1 MGVGVLAPT
10 PLAGNSIIRGYDKQ
24 LRMKAVLDDIYES
37 LSGMYVLDKKSF
49 PTDALRLKVDA
60 KAKADSNNIT
70 ITMVLRLQGA
80 GVYDPNVAIGTE
92 ARPVTRSFI
101 CRKNIVRK
109 TVTSP
114 GYGPDAEDAS
124 PYGLYKNWINQL
136 AIWNKEHH
144 GWSIRQALL
153 EQFGETLV
161 HGRTLGASAR
171 NWSPQFLVGG
181 LGRINMRVNYNID
194 RAAFST
200 SIINRI
206 LLSGAGSMN
215 PLVTQTLNMP
225 NLSNGNLL
233 ALQRRIEMLDIPG
246 LPGGQGWVI
255 TFSEIQGMY
264 LGDPAW
270 SARNLGAYYITK
282 AALPEKVQ
290 NWRGVMGVFKNF
302 LLVQDM
308 RQPTIRVEGTSAP
321 FTLTAG
327 YVLMGDV
334 DNRQR
339 DNLWTR
345 DTAFILGRGCVV
357 DWCTMPVRH
366 IRQDDDY
373 KMVEGHGTAKV
384 EGVQMPIFGGPE
396 GLVGTQREQFS
407 SMTMLLGLPEY
418 V

>member
-1 MGVGVLAPT
+1 MGVGVLGPT
-10 PLAGNSIIRGYDKQ
+10 ALAGNSIIRGYDKK
-24 LRMKAVLDDIYES
+24 LRMKAILDDIYET
-37 LSGMYVLDKKSF
+37 LSGMYVLDKKEG
-49 PTDALRLKVDA
+49 PPDAIRMKIDA

-70 ITMVLRLQGA
+70 VTMVLRLQGS

-92 ARPVTRSFI
+92 ARPVTRSFVL
-101 CRKNIVRK
+101 RRNIVRK
-109 TVTSP
+109 TVTTP
-114 GYGPDAEDAS
+114 GYGIEDLDAN
-124 PYGLYKNWINQL
+124 PYGLYKNWVNQL

-161 HGRTLGASAR
+161 HGRTLGNSAR
-171 NWSPQFLVGG
+171 NWSPQFLVAG
-181 LGRINMRVNYNID
+181 LGRINMRVNYNVD

-225 NLSNGNLL
+225 NLSNANNL
-233 ALQRRIEMLDIPG
+233 ALERRIEQLKIPG
-246 LPGGQGWVI
+246 LPGGRGWVL
-255 TFSEIQGMY
+255 THSELQGTY
-264 LGDPAW
+264 LGDTAW
-270 SARNLGAYYITK
+270 SARNLGSAWSNVTE
-282 AALPEKVQ
+282 LNEEVQ
-290 NWRGVMGVFKNF
+290 KWPGVMGSFKNF
-302 LLVQDM
+302 LLCQDV

-327 YVLMGDV
+327 YMLMGDV

-345 DTAFILGRGCVV
+345 DTAFILGVGAVC
-357 DWCTMPVRH
+357 DWTAMPLRH
-366 IRQDDDY
+366 IVQDDDY
-373 KMVEGHGTAKV
+373 GMVDGHGTAKV
-384 EGVQMPIFGGPE
+384 EGIQMPIFGGPE
-396 GLVGTQREQFS
+396 ALVGTQQEQFS
-407 SMTMLLGLPEY
+407 SMTMVLGLPEY